1 MVLFL
6 LAEATPDPKTF
17 VEAHTS
23 ELTILV
29 LSGLVLGTLLVL
41 VPRLLRARMQSLE
54 MEHQERLK
62 ALEHGL
68 TPQTHDHRSVAAGRT
83 AFLVPMVVF
92 ITAGTVT
99 CFLTA
104 YRDEHLFH
112 VTLAVWSVACIVSL
126 AAITGGVALMGRLA
140 QLDEDTGDEKVPKN
154 PLES

>member
-1 MVLFL
+1 MPIVLWADVKL
-6 LAEATPDPKTF
+6 DPKTF

-29 LSGLVLGTLLVL
+29 LSGLVLGTLLLL
-41 VPRLLRARMQSLE
+41 VPRLLRARMQSME
-54 MEHQERLK
+54 MEHQERMK
-62 ALEHGL
+62 TLEQGQVPP
-68 TPQTHDHRSVAAGRT
+68 TYDHRSVAAGRT

-104 YRDEHLFH
+104 YRDERLFH
-112 VTLAVWSVACIVSL
+112 VTIAVWSVACIVSL

-140 QLDEDTGDEKVPKN
+140 QLDDGEQDQEVPKN
-154 PLES
+154 PLEG

>member
-1 MVLFL
+1 MAFVLW
-6 LAEATPDPKTF
+6 AQATPDPKTF
-17 VEAHTS
+17 VETHAS
-23 ELTILV
+23 ELAILV
-29 LSGLVLGTLLVL
+29 LSGLVLGTLLLL

-54 MEHQERLK
+54 MEHQERMR
-62 ALEHGL
+62 ALEQGL
-68 TPQTHDHRSVAAGRT
+68 TPPTYDHRSVAAGRT

-112 VTLAVWSVACIVSL
+112 VTLAVWSVACVVSL

-140 QLDEDTGDEKVPKN
+140 QLDEGQGDEEVPKN

>member
-1 MVLFL
+1 MLFVLW
-6 LAEATPDPKTF
+6 ADATPDTKTF
-17 VEAHTS
+17 VEAHSS
-23 ELTILV
+23 ELTILI
-29 LSGLVLGTLLVL
+29 LSGLVLGTLLL
-41 VPRLLRARMQSLE
+41 LTPRLLRTRMHSLE
-54 MEHQERLK
+54 MEHQERMK
-62 ALEHGL
+62 ALEQGL
-68 TPQTHDHRSVAAGRT
+68 IPPMYDHRSVAAGRT

-140 QLDEDTGDEKVPKN
+140 QLDESEGEEEVPKN
-154 PLES
+154 PLEG